1 MATASVGKPPRLERR
16 GMYSRRRFQA
26 RTLSTSPI
34 WRRPTDH
41 NILIMKIDDVGAFME
56 AFLGAVRDDPTIL
69 ESVISRVAPGGT
81 CFAFS
86 SPDEFE
92 TKANAEALALLP
104 QLLDKSF
111 HVRVHRRGFKGRLE
125 SHEEERYLGHVLLEA
140 MYAAGQPGALT
151 FEDPDMNRGG
161 RDRLQPRQSRLLVT
175 QGARTVPLPA
185 NRLSR
190 RCRACD

>member
-1 MATASVGKPPRLERR
+1 
-16 GMYSRRRFQA
+16 
-26 RTLSTSPI
+26 
-34 WRRPTDH
+34 
-41 NILIMKIDDVGAFME
+41 MKIDDVGAFME
-56 AFLGAVRDDPTIL
+56 AFLAAVRDDPTIL

-81 CFAFS
+81 CFAFG

-140 MYAAGQPGALT
+140 MYAVGQPGVLT
-151 FEDPDMNRGG
+151 FEDPDMIVVAETVSNHAS
-161 RDRLQPRQSRLLVT
+161 LACWSREDLEGYPFL
-175 QGARTVPLPA
+175 RI
-185 NRLSR
+185 
-190 RCRACD
+190 D